1 MASTPFPTS
10 TTSETEART
19 RTGGSF
25 WTSDRA
31 MWAGVAFSALLTGLI
46 WLLGDRLAA
55 FAKLPDQG
63 TLWYFWK
70 LAEPTWI
77 TRLSAWGLYL
87 VHQIAIFALIR
98 KAQRENTRY
107 TGGLH
112 PVNVQALAV
121 NGVFAV
127 LHLIQTHVFYDGL
140 AQDVSILSSQGSVI
154 VLLVWVLL
162 MENPRRGLFF
172 GKRAPLHKDIVA
184 WAKKYHGYFFSW
196 AVIYTFWYHPMEST
210 QGHLI
215 GVFYTFVL
223 MLQGSLF
230 FTRIHVNKWWMAA
243 QEVLVLVHGTLVALQ
258 QGTGIWPM
266 FFFGFAMLFI
276 VTQMHGLGLSRGMK
290 AFFTVLFGVAVAL
303 VYSERGLAQ
312 LNEII
317 RIPLIDYLSVFVL
330 AGLIGGGLWIARRLR
345 PAPAIRS

>member
-1 MASTPFPTS
+1 MATTPYSTPSRPSRASTADAPQRIS
-10 TTSETEART
+10 SANA
-19 RTGGSF
+19 
-25 WTSDRA
+25 A
-31 MWAGVAFSALLTGLI
+31 MWLGVLFSAALTGVI

-55 FAKLPDQG
+55 FPKLPDQG
-63 TLWYFWK
+63 VLWYYWK
-70 LAEPTWI
+70 LSDPTWV

-87 VHQIAIFALIR
+87 VHQLANFWLIR
-98 KAQRENTRY
+98 KAQRAQLSY
-107 TGGLH
+107 TSGLH
-112 PVNVQALAV
+112 PVNIQALAI

-127 LHLIQTHVFYDGL
+127 LHLIQTHLFYDGL

-154 VLLVWVLL
+154 VLLVWVLM

-172 GKRAPLHKDIVA
+172 GKRAPLHKDIIA

-196 AVIYTFWYHPMEST
+196 AVVYTFWYHPMEAT

-230 FTRIHVNKWWMAA
+230 FTRIHINRWWMVA

-258 QGTGIWPM
+258 QGAGIWPM
-266 FFFGFAMLFI
+266 FFFGFATLFV
-276 VTQMHGLGLSRGMK
+276 VTQMHGLGLSRLTK
-290 AFFTVLFGVAVAL
+290 ALFTIAFGLGVAV
-303 VYSERGLAQ
+303 VYSQRGLAQ
-312 LNEII
+312 LNEVI

-330 AGLIGGGLWIARRLR
+330 AGLIGGGLWLARRLR
-345 PAPAIRS
+345 GLRTAA